1 MTRPSRII
9 RIFCSGICLGCLWSG
24 WRGTVSAGWLR
35 RVRSLL
41 LCVGMGVLFEVFVR
55 LNNGLVSF
63 LRRVAATATVLLR
76 LFALVINVRA
86 LAVSISDEFDIHLM
100 TFISHAYFASFSSS
114 ERFLSF
120 SMGFA
125 NFLYL
130 DFYFLTKSG
139 NSMES
144 IKQFDYK

>member
-1 MTRPSRII
+1 M
-9 RIFCSGICLGCLWSG
+9 
-24 WRGTVSAGWLR
+24 A
-35 RVRSLL
+35 
-41 LCVGMGVLFEVFVR
+41 VLFAVFVR
-55 LNNGLVSF
+55 LNNGSLSF
-63 LRRVAATATVLLR
+63 LMRLGARATVLPR

-86 LAVSISDEFDIHLM
+86 LAVSISDDFDIHLM
-100 TFISHAYFASFSSS
+100 TFISHACFASFSFS

-120 SMGFA
+120 FMGFA

-130 DFYFLTKSG
+130 DFYFLAKSG